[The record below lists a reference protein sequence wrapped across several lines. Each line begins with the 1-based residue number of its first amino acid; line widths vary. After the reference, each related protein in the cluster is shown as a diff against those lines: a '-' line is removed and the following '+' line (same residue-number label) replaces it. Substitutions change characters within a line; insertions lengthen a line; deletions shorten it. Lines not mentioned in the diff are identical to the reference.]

1 MKQQHYHPVDYYLIA
16 DPSYWPLF
24 GSIGIFCALVGF
36 INILHNHIIGTYLAI
51 VGVLLLAFTMAG
63 WFGAVIKES
72 VNGLH
77 SKQMDRTY
85 RWGMLWFIVS
95 EVALFFIF
103 FLALFYTRMFT
114 VPELGGEPG
123 AILHDL
129 LMASSAY
136 THKLLWPN
144 FQSTW
149 PLLQNPNPKMFVGP
163 KDVMDTWG
171 IPAVNTLILLSSAVT
186 VTWAH
191 WGLKKNRRWQ
201 VNLGLALTVGLGLF
215 FISMQ
220 AHEYYLAYS
229 EYNLTLASGIYGT
242 TFFMLTGLHA
252 MHVTM
257 GVIMLTTIL
266 MRCIRGH
273 FLPQHHF
280 AFEAVSWYWHFV
292 DVVWLFLFL
301 FVYWL

>member
-1 MKQQHYHPVDYYLIA
+1 MKQKYQPVDYYLIA

-24 GSIGIFCALVGF
+24 GSIGIFCSVLGLV
-36 INILHNHIIGTYLAI
+36 NVLHDNTIGIYLCF

-72 VNGLH
+72 VLGLH
-77 SKQMDRTY
+77 SKRMDLTY

-103 FLALFYTRMFT
+103 FTALFYSRVFT
-114 VPELGGEPG
+114 IPILGGEPG
-123 AILHDL
+123 VLLQDL
-129 LMASSAY
+129 LMSGSVY
-136 THKLLWPN
+136 THKLLWPS
-144 FQSTW
+144 FQAAW
-149 PLLQNPNPKMFVGP
+149 PLLKNPNPSLFVAP
-163 KDVMDTWG
+163 KQVMDTWG
-171 IPAVNTLILLSSAVT
+171 IPAINTFILLSSAVT

-201 VNLGLALTVGLGLF
+201 LNLGLVVTVALGLF

-229 EYNLTLASGIYGT
+229 EYGLTLGSGIYGT

-273 FLPQHHF
+273 FLPEHHF

-301 FVYWL
+301 FVYWF